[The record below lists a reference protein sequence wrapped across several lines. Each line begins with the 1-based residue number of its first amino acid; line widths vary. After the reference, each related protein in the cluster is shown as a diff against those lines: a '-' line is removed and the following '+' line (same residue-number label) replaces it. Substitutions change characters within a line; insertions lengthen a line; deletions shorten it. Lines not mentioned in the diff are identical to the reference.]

1 MRSRGARR
9 PAAPARLV
17 AAAVAVAVTLVAG
30 CAGNELRSEVAE
42 ATSTTA
48 GPTSPPQTAAPSTS
62 TPASGPTSTLPTP
75 EPPGPETGFPAN
87 WEPKPLEWQAC
98 PDDAEAECAYLAVP
112 LDWSQPAGDQISL
125 AVARYR
131 AEGQRK
137 GALFVNPG
145 GPGASGLRFLFS
157 GTIDREELSSFDIV
171 SWDPRG
177 VGASTSF
184 TCASGLPQFLGLDPD
199 PDTIDEVRALHDG
212 AGSAFA
218 ECTRNPGD
226 AALLRRV
233 GTDDAARDLE
243 ALRMALEDERLN
255 YIGFSYGTYIGERY
269 LDFFPTRVR
278 AMVLDGVID
287 PRLGLTKILEGQTEA
302 TDAVLTEILETCAER
317 PSCTVR
323 NPEATYS
330 AVRARLESQNLP
342 GDDADNPLTAARF
355 DAAAIFATYD
365 PVSWNEF
372 LDGLAEAASGD
383 GARLVRMAA
392 RFRDSVGF
400 TAYTAV
406 TCLDSAV
413 PRGQDAW
420 DQFVAGLRL
429 RSPRLGGA
437 IGYEM
442 LPCATWPVEPIDST
456 GEVVAERS
464 AAILVVGNRGDNAT
478 PYAWAEA
485 VADMLANGHLLTYEG
500 KGHTSYG
507 RDECVDTIVHRY
519 INELAVPPEGATC
532 AGGGGGAGAA

>member
-1 MRSRGARR
+1 M
-9 PAAPARLV
+9 

-30 CAGNELRSEVAE
+30 CAGNELRSDVAE

-48 GPTSPPQTAAPSTS
+48 PPTAPRPTAAPSTS
-62 TPASGPTSTLPTP
+62 APGSGPTTTLPTP
-75 EPPGPETGFPAN
+75 EPPGPETGFPAD
-87 WEPKPLEWQAC
+87 WQPKPLAWEAC
-98 PDDAEAECAYLAVP
+98 PDDPEAECAYLAVP

-131 AEGQRK
+131 AEGERA

-145 GPGASGLRFLFS
+145 GPGASGLRFLFR
-157 GTIDREELSSFDIV
+157 GGIDREELSGFDIV

-184 TCASGLPQFLGLDPD
+184 TCGAGLPSFLGLDPD
-199 PDTIDEVRALHDG
+199 PDTIDEVQALHRG
-212 AGSAFA
+212 AQSAFA
-218 ECTRNPGD
+218 ECSTSPGD

-302 TDAVLTEILETCAER
+302 TDAVLTEILADCEKR
-317 PSCTVR
+317 PACTVR
-323 NPEATYS
+323 DPVGTYT
-330 AVRARLESQNLP
+330 AVRSRLESSNLP
-342 GDDADNPLTAARF
+342 GESPDEPLTAARF
-355 DAAAIFATYD
+355 DSAAIFATYD
-365 PVSWNEF
+365 PVNWNEF
-372 LDGLAEAASGD
+372 LDGLAEAATGD
-383 GARLVRMAA
+383 GARLARMAD
-392 RFRDSVGF
+392 RYRDSVGF

-406 TCLDSAV
+406 TCLDSVV
-413 PRGQDAW
+413 PRGGNAW

-464 AAILVVGNRGDNAT
+464 PAILVVGNRGDNAT

-507 RDECVDTIVHRY
+507 RDDCVDAIVHRY
-519 INELAVPPEGATC
+519 VNELAVPPEGATC